1 MEINEEEQKIVNKY
15 VAIHEELKQISKT
28 MADMQKRSEE
38 LLNELYKLRESE
50 KKQKKNGKKERI

>member
-50 KKQKKNGKKERI
+50 KKQK